1 MTPQHRSTD
10 APQHSDTP
18 APRRRGAAAPQHPGT
33 PVPPGR
39 QRAGRLAAAL
49 APEASAPSR
58 HAEDEATTAARTAP
72 VVPRPEVD
80 GYRFSAILDEAH
92 AATFDRVKTMARAAR
107 HRPVSKAE
115 LLRALIDLVADDAA
129 LREQLFGLIK

>member
-1 MTPQHRSTD
+1 MTPQHRSTTAPEHPETA
-10 APQHSDTP
+10 APQDG
-18 APRRRGAAAPQHPGT
+18 GAAAPRNRST
-33 PVPPGR
+33 PRPPGR
-39 QRAGRLAAAL
+39 QRVGRLAEARAAPEL
-49 APEASAPSR
+49 AP
-58 HAEDEATTAARTAP
+58 AP
-72 VVPRPEVD
+72 VAEPAAAAAPAPRPDVE

-107 HRPVSKAE
+107 RRPVSKAE